1 MNKIIDIAE
10 IERAERRRINWDAVH
25 IAGDRNPPLK
35 IGTIRTGR
43 YSGSDTVRRGQ

>member
-1 MNKIIDIAE
+1 MKAIDIEE
-10 IERAERRRINWDAVH
+10 IARAERRRINWNAVH

-43 YSGSDTVRRGQ
+43 YSGSDTGRR